1 MSTSINLGII
11 FTGKSIPALE
21 SVPCMG
27 DFSNPLTP
35 KPNPRHVFPAWAGR
49 ALPAWW
55 SMPSSLGGGLY
66 ICGPSGCGKS
76 SSIREW
82 CARTGTPLYQCT
94 ANGRLEF
101 PDLVGHVS
109 LESDGAGGTRTSF
122 VHGPLARAMRDG
134 GVFLLDEIDL
144 LDPAVCA
151 GLNGVLD
158 GSGLLI
164 PENGGEYIQPHELFR
179 FVATGNSKGRGDDS
193 GAYSGVAVQNAALL
207 DRFSCIEAGWLPRA
221 AEQVVVGSVP
231 GALQGGDADK
241 LFDFVDAV
249 RAAQARDGA
258 MGIQKP
264 LTTRSLLRFSAFLGA
279 YAKLP
284 PSRLNGM
291 APAQAAMMDAWA
303 GGLSEGD
310 LVAASELWQKVFGV
324 ELRAGAGQGGAQGS
338 AGGGSNG

>member
-1 MSTSINLGII
+1 MTTQINLGQILA
-11 FTGKSIPALE
+11 GQNIPSLE
-21 SVPCMG
+21 SIPCMG
-27 DFSNPLTP
+27 DFANPLTP

-55 SMPSSLGGGLY
+55 CMPPALGGGLY

-82 CARTGTPLYQCT
+82 CARTGTPLFQVT

-109 LESDGAGGTRTSF
+109 LESDGNGGTKTSF

-134 GVFLLDEIDL
+134 GVFLLDELDL

-158 GSGLLI
+158 GSPLVI
-164 PENGGEYIQPHELFR
+164 PENGGEVIMPHELFR
-179 FVATGNSKGRGDDS
+179 FAATGNSKGRGDDT
-193 GAYSGVAVQNAALL
+193 GAYAGVAVQNAALL
-207 DRFSCIEAGWLPRA
+207 DRFTCIEADWLPRR

-231 GALQGGDADK
+231 GALKGAELDR
-241 LFDFVDAV
+241 LFDFVGAV
-249 RAAQARDGA
+249 RSAQARDGA

-264 LTTRSLLRFSAFLGA
+264 LTTRSLLRFSAYLGA

-284 PSRLNGM
+284 AARLNGM
-291 APAQAAMMDAWA
+291 APAAAAMMDAWA
-303 GGLSEGD
+303 GGLCEAD
-310 LVAASELWQKVFGV
+310 RLTASELWQASFGAPLV
-324 ELRAGAGQGGAQGS
+324 PDPQAGAQGS
-338 AGGGSNG
+338 GEGGSHD

>member
-1 MSTSINLGII
+1 MSTMINLGLILAGQNI
-11 FTGKSIPALE
+11 PSLESIPCL
-21 SVPCMG
+21 G
-27 DFSNPLTP
+27 DFSNPMTP
-35 KPNPRHVFPAWAGR
+35 KPSPRHVFPAWAGR

-55 SMPSSLGGGLY
+55 SMPPSLGGGLY
-66 ICGPSGCGKS
+66 VCGPSGCGKS

-82 CARTGTPLYQCT
+82 CARTGTPLFQVT

-109 LESDGAGGTRTSF
+109 LESDGAGGTKTSF

-241 LFDFVDAV
+241 LFDFDESSTWHTAWGASAV
-249 RAAQARDGA
+249 PFEMLID
-258 MGIQKP
+258 
-264 LTTRSLLRFSAFLGA
+264 L
-279 YAKLP
+279 
-284 PSRLNGM
+284 
-291 APAQAAMMDAWA
+291 
-303 GGLSEGD
+303 GGLSTLDKLHYVGRKD
-310 LVAASELWQKVFGV
+310 TGNGTIKKATPAAKTKLP
-324 ELRAGAGQGGAQGS
+324 RNT
-338 AGGGSNG
+338 SNISVTNCRLFLSIIPISYSTCAFK

>member
-1 MSTSINLGII
+1 MTSINLGII
-11 FTGKSIPALE
+11 FTGKELPALE
-21 SVPCMG
+21 SIPCMG

-35 KPNPRHVFPAWAGR
+35 RPNPRHVFPAWAGR

-82 CARTGTPLYQCT
+82 CARTGTPLYQVT

-109 LESDGAGGTRTSF
+109 LESDGSGGTRTSF
-122 VHGPLARAMRDG
+122 VHGPLARAMKEG

-151 GLNGVLD
+151 GLNGILD

-164 PENGGEYIQPHELFR
+164 PENGGEFIQPHELFR

-221 AEQVVVGSVP
+221 AEQGVVGSVP
-231 GALQGGDADK
+231 GALQGEDADR
-241 LFDFVDAV
+241 LFDFVDSV

-284 PSRLNGM
+284 PARLNGM

-303 GGLSEGD
+303 GGLCEGD
-310 LVAASELWQKVFGV
+310 LVAASELWQKVFGT

>member
-1 MSTSINLGII
+1 MSTQINLGLILAGQNI
-11 FTGKSIPALE
+11 PSLESIPCL
-21 SVPCMG
+21 G
-27 DFSNPLTP
+27 DFSNPMTP
-35 KPNPRHVFPAWAGR
+35 KPSPRHVFPAWAGR
-49 ALPAWW
+49 APPAWW
-55 SMPSSLGGGLY
+55 SMPPSLGGGLY
-66 ICGPSGCGKS
+66 VCGPSGCGKS

-82 CARTGTPLYQCT
+82 CARTGTPLYQVT

-109 LESDGAGGTRTSF
+109 LESDGSGGTKTSF
-122 VHGPLARAMRDG
+122 VHGPLSLAMKNG

-179 FVATGNSKGRGDDS
+179 FAATGNSKGRGDDT
-193 GAYSGVAVQNAALL
+193 GAYAGVAVQNAALL
-207 DRFSCIEAGWLPRA
+207 DRFTCVEATWLPRS

-231 GALQGGDADK
+231 GAPQGDALKK
-241 LFDFVDAV
+241 LFDFADSV

-264 LTTRSLLRFSAFLGA
+264 LTTRSLLRFAAYMAA

-284 PSRLNGM
+284 PARLNGM
-291 APAQAAMMDAWA
+291 APAQAAMLDAWA
-303 GGLSEGD
+303 GGLSEAD
-310 LVAASELWQKVFGV
+310 QVSVSELWQAVFGAPLV
-324 ELRAGAGQGGAQGS
+324 PPQNAGAQPSGE
-338 AGGGSNG
+338 GGSHD

>member
-1 MSTSINLGII
+1 MSTSINLGRI
-11 FTGKSIPALE
+11 FTGQDIPGLE
-21 SVPCMG
+21 EVPCMG
-27 DFSNPLTP
+27 DFGNPLTP

-82 CARTGTPLYQCT
+82 CARTGTPLFQVT

-109 LESDGAGGTRTSF
+109 LESDGNGGTKTSF

-134 GVFLLDEIDL
+134 GVFLLDELDL

-158 GSGLLI
+158 GSGLLR
-164 PENGGEYIQPHELFR
+164 PENGGEYIPPHEMFR
-179 FVATGNSKGRGDDS
+179 FVATGNSKGRGDSS
-193 GAYSGVAVQNAALL
+193 GAYAGIAVQNAALL
-207 DRFSCIEAGWLPRA
+207 DRFSCIEAGWLPRK
-221 AEQVVVGSVP
+221 AEQVVVGAVP
-231 GALQGGDADK
+231 GALQGRDADR
-241 LFDFVDAV
+241 LFDFVDMV
-249 RAAQARDGA
+249 RSAQARNGA

-284 PSRLNGM
+284 PARLNGL
-291 APAQAAMMDAWA
+291 APAQAAMLDAWA

-310 LVAASELWQKVFGV
+310 LVAASEFWQTAFGA
-324 ELRAGAGQGGAQGS
+324 ELAPRPGQSGAQASGE
-338 AGGGSNG
+338 GESNG